1 MSWSSWPRNARGGGI
16 TERFVRR
23 SARHLVV
30 SPDVL
35 QSAAIDPN
43 EVADRLSAAYLIAT
57 KVVLVGTHLLA
68 AAIIIPTLSHQLTA
82 VNNDR

>member
-1 MSWSSWPRNARGGGI
+1 MGWSSWPRNARWGGI

-30 SPDVL
+30 APDVL

-43 EVADRLSAAYLIAT
+43 EVADRLSAAYLIAVNART
-57 KVVLVGTHLLA
+57 VSEVGAIASSA
-68 AAIIIPTLSHQLTA
+68 ATERVCRP
-82 VNNDR
+82 